1 MFVRR
6 VVLGLALL
14 LNMVLLYNLI
24 WGKSG
29 AIAYTELKERCADL
43 ESRILAVEGENL
55 ELSREI
61 RLLQSDEKYLEKTIR
76 NRLNFVRE
84 NEILYIFPDSEGD
97 GPGAQAHEA
106 KN

>member
-6 VVLGLALL
+6 AVLGLALI
-14 LNMVLLYNLI
+14 LNVVLLYNLI

-29 AIAYTELKERCADL
+29 AIAYQELKERCADL
-43 ESRILAVEGENL
+43 QTRILAVEEENL
-55 ELSREI
+55 DLSREI
-61 RLLQSDEKYLEKTIR
+61 RLLQSDDAYLEKVIR

-84 NEILYIFPDSEGD
+84 NEILYIFPGEGA
-97 GPGAQAHEA
+97 GQGANPHEA